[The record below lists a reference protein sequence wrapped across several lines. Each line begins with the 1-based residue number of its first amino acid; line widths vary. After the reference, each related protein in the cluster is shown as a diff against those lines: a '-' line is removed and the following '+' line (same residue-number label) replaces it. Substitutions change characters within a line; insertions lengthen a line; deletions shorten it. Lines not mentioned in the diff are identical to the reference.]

1 MWTEMVAGKMAT
13 EKGTQK
19 MGIENGD
26 LIYISDFL
34 WLTRWEITH
43 PGEIKA
49 FLNL

>member
-1 MWTEMVAGKMAT
+1 MGTEKVAGKMAR

-34 WLTRWEITH
+34 WLTRWDNNS
-43 PGEIKA
+43 PGR
-49 FLNL
+49 N